1 MGNALPNESGRAGG
15 RRRNGRPPVARTRC
29 RAGAL
34 ANSRAWRLRAPGKI
48 DAHSL
53 AARRRMNLACSLRSM
68 PARAGRAYRAI
79 AARAAA

>member
-15 RRRNGRPPVARTRC
+15 
-29 RAGAL
+29 
-34 ANSRAWRLRAPGKI
+34 
-48 DAHSL
+48 
-53 AARRRMNLACSLRSM
+53 RRRMNLACSLRSM